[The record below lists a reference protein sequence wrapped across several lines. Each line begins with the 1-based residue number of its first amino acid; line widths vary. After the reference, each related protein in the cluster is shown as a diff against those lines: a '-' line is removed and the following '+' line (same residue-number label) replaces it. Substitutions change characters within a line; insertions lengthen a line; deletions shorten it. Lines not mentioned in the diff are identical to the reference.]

1 MTVRQGFSILLL
13 WVSIPL
19 GVVSFGLAVFFGIDV
34 VKVWMAPPPAPR
46 TPLPDNPHPIEVVAR
61 GVGKVADVVGA
72 FADGITKWLF
82 TISLLVFA
90 VAVVLFLLSRYL
102 RAGAG

>member
-13 WVSIPL
+13 WISIPL
-19 GVVSFGLAVFFGIDV
+19 GAVSFGFAVYFGIDV
-34 VKVWMAPPPAPR
+34 AKIWMAPPPAPR
-46 TPLPDNPHPIEVVAR
+46 APLADNAHPIEIVAQ
-61 GVGKVADVVGA
+61 GVGKAADVLGA

-82 TISLLVFA
+82 AMSLLVFA

-102 RAGAG
+102 RAGTG